1 MGKYV
6 LRNVVQGSYFLVHAN
21 RLACAKLDSRETLR
35 RTIRLAFALFVIFAM
50 ANPSAAVAGFV
61 FEKNFTGV
69 GGNAVAIAGER
80 IVIGAPQEDNMTG
93 AVYVYRYNSVTKE
106 WEKEAKLVA
115 LDGAAGDQFGTS
127 VAIAESRIVVGAPTD
142 TDNGF
147 QSGSAY
153 VFRYY
158 PETPG
163 WSQEQKII
171 ASDGTSNDF
180 FGLSTAI
187 SDNRV
192 VIGSPLEGGTTSNRG
207 AVYVY
212 ELSSVEGW
220 IQQYKIV
227 SFDGGSTDQLGTSI
241 AIEGDRIVAGASLN
255 KPNDVQSGSVYV
267 FLVKSDSNSWE
278 LETKLTPLDGKDF
291 DLFGSAVKID
301 GDRIIAGTMFAGYAN
316 VFRRN
321 NDGWVREQ
329 KLEPLDG
336 TGGGEFGSAVAI
348 AGDRVVVGAPVV
360 NSRRGSAFLFAF
372 DPVKATWVQEQILTD
387 SNASEGA
394 RFGRSVAIAG
404 ERVVVGEPGSEAAYA
419 FRFIPDS
426 DGDRVL
432 DDQDRCPNTPSG
444 AVVDANGCAAS
455 QLDTDGDGVTD
466 DREQCDNSD
475 IRPTIIIGTCDS
487 GVVNVLSMEEPAGCS
502 ITDEIM
508 KLAADAKSHGQF
520 LSQVDKFLQELQSD
534 GILEPNEK
542 NAIKDCAAQ
551 SDLP

>member
-1 MGKYV
+1 
-6 LRNVVQGSYFLVHAN
+6 
-21 RLACAKLDSRETLR
+21 
-35 RTIRLAFALFVIFAM
+35 M
-50 ANPSAAVAGFV
+50 ANPSAAIAGFV

-80 IVIGAPQEDNMTG
+80 IVIGAPEEDNMTG
-93 AVYVYRYNSVTKE
+93 AVYVYRYNNVTKE

-115 LDGAAGDQFGTS
+115 LDGSAGDQFGTS
-127 VAIAESRIVVGAPTD
+127 VAIAESRIVVGSPTD
-142 TDNGF
+142 SDNGF

-163 WSQEQKII
+163 WLQEQKII
-171 ASDGTSNDF
+171 ASDGTASDF

-192 VIGSPLEGGTTSNRG
+192 VIGSPLEGGPTSNRG

-220 IQQYKIV
+220 IQQQKIV
-227 SFDGGSTDQLGTSI
+227 SSDGGSTDQLGISV

-267 FLVKSDSNSWE
+267 FLFKSDSNSWE

-291 DLFGSAVKID
+291 DLFGSAVKIN

-316 VFRRN
+316 VFRHN
-321 NDGWVREQ
+321 SDGWVSEQ
-329 KLEPLDG
+329 KIEPLDG
-336 TGGGEFGSAVAI
+336 TGGGEFGSALAI
-348 AGDRVVVGAPVV
+348 AGDRVVVGAPAL
-360 NSRRGSAFLFAF
+360 NSRRGAVFLFRF
-372 DPVKATWVQEQILTD
+372 DPVKVTWVQEQILTD
-387 SNASEGA
+387 PNASENVG
-394 RFGRSVAIAG
+394 FGRSVAIGG
-404 ERVVVGEPGSEAAYA
+404 ELIVAGEPGSEAAYA
-419 FRFIPDS
+419 FRFIADS
-426 DGDRVL
+426 
-432 DDQDRCPNTPSG
+432 
-444 AVVDANGCAAS
+444 
-455 QLDTDGDGVTD
+455 DGDGVTD
-466 DREQCDNSD
+466 DRDQCPNSD
-475 IRPTIIIGTCDS
+475 VRPTIIIGTCDS
-487 GVVNVLSMEEPAGCS
+487 GVENVLFEEEPAGCS

-520 LSQVDKFLQELQSD
+520 VSQVDKFLQDLQSA

-542 NAIKDCAAQ
+542 NAIKDCAVQ
-551 SDLP
+551 SNLP